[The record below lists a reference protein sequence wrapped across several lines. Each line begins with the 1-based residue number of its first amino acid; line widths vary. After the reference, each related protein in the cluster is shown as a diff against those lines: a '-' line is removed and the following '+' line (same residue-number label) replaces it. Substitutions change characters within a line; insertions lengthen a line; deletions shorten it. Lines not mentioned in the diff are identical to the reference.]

1 MNLFHLPLNPAW
13 RFSIQRAVR
22 GLAPRARRGTGAGP
36 AAGPAGSTR
45 LANFLACRLSKLWPN
60 RAGWPSLRE
69 MSAPGE
75 SEMLTRCRKGDA
87 DAWNELF
94 DWHYAATAR
103 FVHQISASFTLEDV
117 EEICQETFLTVIK
130 SIFTFQGH
138 SQFQT
143 WLFRIASNKAHDYIE
158 RQQAAKRGGGAGHYF
173 PPSRVPR
180 RSHSRPAESRP
191 RPGSGADQRGKY
203 GPPRACHGRNARAL
217 PRSH

>member
-1 MNLFHLPLNPAW
+1 MLPA
-13 RFSIQRAVR
+13 
-22 GLAPRARRGTGAGP
+22 GLA
-36 AAGPAGSTR
+36 
-45 LANFLACRLSKLWPN
+45 FQ
-60 RAGWPSLRE
+60 E

-103 FVHQISASFTLEDV
+103 FVHQISASFTREDV

-130 SIFTFQGH
+130 NIFTFQGH

-158 RQQAAKRGGGAGHYF
+158 RQQAAKRGGGQVTVSLQAESPDGLTLD
-173 PPSRVPR
+173 PPS
-180 RSHSRPAESRP
+180 PA
-191 RPGSGADQRGKY
+191 PGPDLVLI
-203 GPPRACHGRNARAL
+203 NAENTALLGRAL
-217 PRSH
+217 AEIPAPCREVIELRYFGDLSYDEIAKTLKLNPKTVSSRLSKCLDRLETIAARVFSREKTNPLSV